1 MEERIVLNLSHQTAL
16 HVLRHFE
23 TIDETANNKLK
34 ELYTDTDINLAMQM
48 SGSKFLQT
56 IFSSPFDLPFIISK
70 SNLIKTINQEY
81 NIAYIYEYPEEIGQD
96 AIAEISTMSDL
107 DLNHVKV
114 QKRDIHEVRVLHS
127 EYIPLSN
134 NFVVILDSKKENV
147 ITFYPGKYAPAFNDN
162 IKSLEFWNQHV
173 ILTKSHL

>member
-1 MEERIVLNLSHQTAL
+1 MEERVVLKLSHQRAL

-23 TIDETANNKLK
+23 KIDQTAFNTLK
-34 ELYTDTDINLAMQM
+34 EIYTNKDINLAMQM

-70 SNLIKTINQEY
+70 ANLIKTINQEY

-96 AIAEISTMSDL
+96 AIAEITALSDL
-107 DLNHVKV
+107 DLAQVKV
-114 QKRDIHEVRVLHS
+114 QKRDIHEVRVLNS
-127 EYIPLSN
+127 EHIPLSN

-173 ILTKSHL
+173 ILTKSNL